1 MATPIVLTMEGTL
14 LNWLKQPG
22 EAVKAGEVVAEVE
35 ADKATV
41 EVTAPADGVIASIS
55 AEVGQELSEG
65 AVLGQIG
72 AAGEAVA
79 EPTGKSA
86 TAPSQSAPPPAPAQA
101 APSGNAPSGNGVVS
115 NGTVGNGAVAS
126 TTPEGRVKA
135 SPVAR
140 NLASDKGV
148 DLAQVRGTGPGGRIV
163 KADVENF
170 QPGISISVQPS
181 AAPAGQQVVTQG
193 DGIAI
198 VRLRPTPQASEDIEL
213 IDVTRMRKT
222 IAAGTTESAQ
232 QIPHFTVTVE
242 MDLQPLMDLRKQL
255 NSSLEDTGVK
265 VSVNDMI
272 VKAAALALR
281 EFPNLNTHFYGD
293 KVARYKHINVGIAVA
308 PPNGGVIYVVAKDA
322 DKVSLS
328 TLAQTNKEMIDRAR
342 ELKLKPDDTKGATFS
357 TSNLGPY
364 DVEHFAAIIN
374 PPEAAV
380 LAIGSGRNI
389 PVVKSDGTLGV
400 GLRIKMTVSVDHR
413 VSDGAEGAAFLQKVR
428 QLIENPMRLLV

>member
-1 MATPIVLTMEGTL
+1 MATPIVLTMDGTM

-22 EAVKAGEVVAEVE
+22 EAVKAGEVIAEVE

-41 EVTAPADGVIASIS
+41 EVTAPADGVLASIS
-55 AEVGQELSEG
+55 AEVGQELTEG

-79 EPTGKSA
+79 EPAGGASA
-86 TAPSQSAPPPAPAQA
+86 SPPPAPAESAPAQP
-101 APSGNAPSGNGVVS
+101 APSGASAPSGNGA
-115 NGTVGNGAVAS
+115 VGNGVAAS
-126 TTPEGRVKA
+126 TTPEGRIKA

-140 NLASDKGV
+140 NIASDKGV
-148 DLAQVRGTGPGGRIV
+148 DLAQVRGSGPGGRIV
-163 KADVENF
+163 KADVEKF
-170 QPGISISVQPS
+170 QPGVSISIQPS
-181 AAPAGQQVVTQG
+181 TAPAGQQVVAQG
-193 DGIAI
+193 DSIAI
-198 VRLRPTPQASEDIEL
+198 VRLRPTPQASEDVEL
-213 IDVTRMRKT
+213 LDVSRMRRT

-255 NSSLEDTGVK
+255 NNSLEDSGVK

-281 EFPNLNTHFYGD
+281 EYPNLNTHFYGD
-293 KVARYKHINVGIAVA
+293 KMARYKHINVGIAVA

-342 ELKLKPDDTKGATFS
+342 ELKLKPDDTRGATFS

-380 LAIGSGRNI
+380 LAIGSGRNV